1 MRAEGAIALIV
12 IAGAVTSA
20 CGAIDPADNAVPT
33 VADTAPPTTAET
45 TAPSTGPS
53 TGPSTAPSTAPAASG
68 PVRWTL
74 VDTIDGVFA
83 PGDTTAFVAANDA
96 QWEAIWLGV
105 GYPGDQPSIDFGSA
119 IAVVWAYGV
128 SGSCDQDSLDDV
140 VLEGTTIAPVFSSP
154 YEPGTTCTADYN
166 PRARIVAIDRASLPS
181 VPFEVQ
187 SDRVACEG
195 CSISVSDV
203 SDAAPAVVPLT
214 PEDLAQIVV
223 AAVELRAAAV
233 EADPAIPIEIVDTL
247 ATAGGDLPLALRS
260 GTPLDDTTRA
270 RLVERFAP
278 REVRFVPRSVWD
290 ETRDG
295 TEPFAVISIAAPA
308 VLEGRLAIESSV
320 WCGPMCFYSGANALL
335 TGEVRDWSVG
345 DPVGPQTLA

>member
-20 CGAIDPADNAVPT
+20 CGAIDPTDNAVPT

-45 TAPSTGPS
+45 TAPS

-74 VDTIDGVFA
+74 VDTIDGVVA

-105 GYPGDQPSIDFGSA
+105 GYPGERPMIDLGTDMV
-119 IAVVWAYGV
+119 VVWTYGV

-195 CSISVSDV
+195 CSVSVSDV

-233 EADPAIPIEIVDTL
+233 EADPAMPIEIVDTL
-247 ATAGGDLPLALRS
+247 AMAAGSEPISLRG
-260 GTPLDDTTRA
+260 GTPLDETTRA

-278 REVRFVPRSVWD
+278 REVRFVASTVVN
-290 ETRDG
+290 EGRDG
-295 TEPFAVISIAAPA
+295 SAPFAVITVAAPS
-308 VLEGRLAIESSV
+308 VVEGVLAIESSV
-320 WCGPMCFYSGANALL
+320 WCGPTCYHSGAHELIVDQGRL
-335 TGEVRDWSVG
+335 WSVG
-345 DPVGPQTLA
+345 EPVGPQTLA